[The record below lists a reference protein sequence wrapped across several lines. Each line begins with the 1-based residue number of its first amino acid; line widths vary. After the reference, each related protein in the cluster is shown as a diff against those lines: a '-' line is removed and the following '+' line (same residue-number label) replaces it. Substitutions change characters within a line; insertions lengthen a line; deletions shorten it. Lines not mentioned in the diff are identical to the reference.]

1 MAQFLTQARQ
11 QRVMGDLPQVSD
23 VHPVRQSLSPGC
35 THSDEACGRIQGP
48 CRHGQFGA
56 ALVAGVDHR
65 IKRFASNLG
74 PVVGLYKTIH
84 HSDFTTGLVAGN
96 SLFHGQHFGLADV
109 GIGGVNLPV
118 DVGLGNMVHVNQSQA
133 PHPAACQ
140 GLCGPRAHAA
150 YAHHHHMGAGNAL
163 GGICTI
169 QSLQ

>member
-1 MAQFLTQARQ
+1 MT
-11 QRVMGDLPQVSD
+11 DLPQVSD
-23 VHPVRQSLSPGC
+23 VHPVRQSLSPGRADADKTSC
-35 THSDEACGRIQGP
+35 RFEGP

-56 ALVAGVDHR
+56 ALVASVNDG
-65 IKRFASNLG
+65 IKRIACNLG

-96 SLFHGQHFGLADV
+96 SLLHGQHFGLTDV

-133 PHPAACQ
+133 PHPAASQ

-150 YAHHHHMGAGNAL
+150 NAHHHHMGRGNAL
-163 GGICTI
+163 GCLWAV
-169 QSLQ
+169 QAL